1 MLENVIKDLV
11 QAEMA
16 RLLGQFAKQASPG
29 AVVHVSAPEFVTGAT
44 PRPRKPR
51 PAPEGAPVFAVG
63 DMVTY
68 RQGKGVFPARVIS
81 IEDGAVEVERDGD
94 RKRVLRP
101 PHKLTPQVAEPAA

>member
-11 QAEMA
+11 QSEMA
-16 RLLGQFAKQASPG
+16 RLLGQLAKQASPG
-29 AVVHVSAPEFVTGAT
+29 AVLVSAPELVTGAT

-51 PAPEGAPVFAVG
+51 PAPEGAPVFSVG

-81 IEDGAVEVERDGD
+81 IEGASVEVERDGD